1 MESGSSGNFFAS
13 GNTLSV
19 DIDPAFRYSPE
30 LGTFM
35 SSLGS
40 QGIGF
45 TRNSL
50 QCLWSSLWPWTSMG
64 DKRFVRRRHA
74 SSRSLV
80 ERLESRQL
88 LTLYNVGPGLAY
100 TSIGAVLWTGLQA
113 GDTVAIH
120 YRPEAYHETILV
132 STNGTADAPIRV
144 VGVPGPNGERPII
157 DGEDA
162 VIDPDMN
169 YVYTAMPTRGLIT
182 VSVNSGYEWGDKP
195 SYIEISGLEARNAH
209 LGNSLIRPDHS
220 TVPYL
225 GNAAGIYV
233 ERGEHIT
240 ITDCEIDHNSNG
252 IFVASGDSEELQSRD
267 ILIKGNYLHD
277 NGNVGSDRQHN
288 AYTEAIGITY
298 EDNHFGM
305 LLPGSGGNNLKDRS
319 AGLVV
324 KNNWIEGGA
333 HLLDLVDAED
343 SYEQAGADPRYHQT
357 FVYGN
362 ILVNLSGPGNSSNL
376 VHYGGDSGEDAIYR
390 TGTLYF
396 YNNTVFIQGSRETT
410 PNPRYTTEVFRF
422 DSNQQIGDVRNN
434 IFYAMGDP
442 DYPNVAATGL
452 VLMDSSGGTAYFA
465 NNWITP
471 GWTTWRNDDNWTNGV
486 ITGTDSFISN
496 PENDPGFV
504 DPANFNFHLSD
515 SSQALDQS
523 GPLVAA
529 AIGLQEPTSQYVV
542 HQGHT
547 ARDVIGTA
555 LDLGAFEGSSAAG
568 PAGPG
573 HLQFQVTSQN
583 VLENAGIAHIIVRR
597 VGGTTGTVTVH
608 YTTVEGTAQAG
619 TEFTAIAG
627 TLEFADGQSTA
638 QIDVAILDNLF
649 SGANKSL
656 QVQLSN
662 PTDGATL
669 GSSSLLTLTIQNDEP
684 TQAGPSTVQFSQTS
698 YSASVAAGQLV
709 VTISRT
715 GDLSLPGQVHIEAKA
730 GSAKTRNLFNELS
743 RTIHFAQGQQ
753 TQQVTIELVNQ
764 SMGKTKR
771 TFQLKLTNPS
781 GGISLGRQGKV
792 ARVTLHA

>member
-1 MESGSSGNFFAS
+1 M
-13 GNTLSV
+13 
-19 DIDPAFRYSPE
+19 
-30 LGTFM
+30 
-35 SSLGS
+35 
-40 QGIGF
+40 
-45 TRNSL
+45 
-50 QCLWSSLWPWTSMG
+50 
-64 DKRFVRRRHA
+64 
-74 SSRSLV
+74 
-80 ERLESRQL
+80 
-88 LTLYNVGPGLAY
+88 LTLYDVGPNLAY
-100 TSIGAVLWTGLQA
+100 TSIGAVPWSGLQA

-120 YRPEAYHETILV
+120 YRPEAYHETILI

-144 VGVPGPNGERPII
+144 IGVPGPNGERPII
-157 DGEDA
+157 DGQDA
-162 VIDPDMN
+162 VIDADLN
-169 YVYTAMPTRGLIT
+169 YVYSAMPTRGVIT
-182 VSVNSGYEWGDKP
+182 VSVNSNYTLGDKP

-209 LGNSLIRPDHS
+209 VGNSLIRPDHS

-225 GNAAGIYV
+225 SNAAGIYV

-240 ITDCEIDHNSNG
+240 IADCEIDHNSNG
-252 IFVASGDSEELQSRD
+252 LFVASGETEDLQSRD
-267 ILIKGNYLHD
+267 ILIRGNYLHD
-277 NGNVGSDRQHN
+277 NGNVGDDRHHN

-298 EDNHFGM
+298 EDNHFGP

-343 SYEQAGADPRYHQT
+343 SYGQAGADPRYQQT

-362 ILVNLSGPGNSSNL
+362 ILINLSGPGNSSNL

-396 YNNTVFIQGSRETT
+396 YNNTVFIQGSREGT
-410 PNPRYTTEVFRF
+410 PDARYTTEVFRF
-422 DSNQQIGDVRNN
+422 DSNAQIGDIRNN

-442 DYPNVAATGL
+442 AYPDVAATGL
-452 VLMDSSGGTAYFA
+452 ALMDSGGGTAYFA
-465 NNWITP
+465 NNWISP
-471 GWTTWRNDDNWTNGV
+471 GWATWRNDQNWTNGV

-504 DPANFNFHLSD
+504 DPANFNLHLSD
-515 SSQALDQS
+515 FSQALDQS
-523 GPLVAA
+523 GPLVVA
-529 AIGLQEPTSQYVV
+529 AIGQQEPTDQYVV

-573 HLQFQVTSQN
+573 HLQFQVTAQS
-583 VLENAGIAHIIVRR
+583 VLENAGVAHIIVRR
-597 VGGTTGTVTVH
+597 VGGTTGAVTVH
-608 YTTVEGTAQAG
+608 YTTLAGTAKAD
-619 TEFTAIAG
+619 TEFTAISG

-638 QIDVAILDNLF
+638 EIDVAILDNLF

-656 QVQLSN
+656 QIQLSN

-669 GSSSLLTLTIQNDEP
+669 GSSSLLALTIQNNEP
-684 TQAGPSTVQFSQTS
+684 TQAGPSTVQFSKTT
-698 YSASVAAGQLV
+698 YSASVASGQLI

-715 GDLSLPGQVHIEAKA
+715 GDLSLPGQIHIETKA
-730 GSAKTRNLFNELS
+730 GSAKTRALFNALS
-743 RTIHFAQGQQ
+743 QTINFAPGQQ
-753 TQQVTIELVNQ
+753 SQQVTIELVNQ
-764 SMGKTKR
+764 AMGNTKR
-771 TFQLKLTNPS
+771 TFQLKLTSPS